1 MDALTIAAASGLRSR
16 LEALDMLANN
26 LANASTVGYKT
37 DREFYSLYLSS
48 EAAQQLTPGSS
59 LRPATLPVIEKAWVD
74 LAQGTLEV
82 TGNPLDL
89 AISGPGF
96 FTIAAPSG
104 PLYTR
109 NGSFRV
115 SADGRLVTSEGHEVR
130 TTEGNRLE
138 LQRET
143 PIEVTPD
150 GAVTQAGQTLGRIA
164 IVQFPQ
170 PAALTKVG
178 QNYYSPTAE
187 SGPASAASRAEVQQG
202 RLEAS
207 NVNAAETAVRLVTL
221 LRQSEMLQKAIS
233 MSGEMNRKA
242 VEEVARIGG

>member
-37 DREFYSLYLSS
+37 DREFYSLYLSP
-48 EAAQQLTPGSS
+48 EASQAPASGSP

-82 TGNPLDL
+82 TGSPLNL

-96 FTIAAPSG
+96 FAVAGPSG

-109 NGSFRV
+109 NGDFRV
-115 SADGRLVTSEGHEVR
+115 SASNRLVTSEGHEVR
-130 TTEGNRLE
+130 TMEGNRLE

-143 PIEVTPD
+143 PIEVAAD
-150 GAVTQAGQTLGRIA
+150 GTVTQAGQTLGRIA

-170 PAALTKVG
+170 PAALAKVG

-187 SGPASAASRAEVQQG
+187 SGPASATNRAEVQQG

-207 NVNAAETAVRLVTL
+207 NVNPAETAIRLVTL
-221 LRQSEMLQKAIS
+221 MRQAEMLQKAIS

-242 VEEVARIGG
+242 VEEVARVG